1 MLSGLFRSEPYWGLP
16 VPCNP
21 MRLRYDRLA
30 SLIPVALLGTIA
42 GVAESQ
48 SLFTDQLAP
57 LSGTV
62 SLLPTQVAPGAATS
76 AAGNVSTPVVV
87 FPIDG
92 DFGGEIIERDTL
104 VTVSTVSTA
113 SGSVV
118 FPVTSLPTA
127 SGVSQP
133 MTILNEAVTIFPAP
147 PISPNQTHQPAAVS
161 LGSAAQGAPAGQ
173 AALLNVS
180 SPPSFPN
187 QGIITLPVPGPQS
200 ATSNVTQPAAAA
212 SQEMISG
219 RSTTN
224 YQTLTERYG
233 TEAPAATLIPMA
245 VTEQS
250 ARTADIATL
259 LTQTIDNDSRV
270 RGLFFRLGS
279 SDANAE
285 ALRAGW
291 MPRLETGFST
301 DYNILDGNSN
311 AFTLTARQRVFD
323 FGRTDAALKTTAA
336 QRILAGAQ
344 IEAMRFTIATEFLS
358 AYLKALSAHRGIIA
372 DEREIDVLQ
381 QAVASNQRLAESGA
395 ASIIAARESQISLN
409 AALARQTERRLIFQ
423 QEGQRLASLTNG
435 ISVSVSSDK
444 FESFVGQYLTS
455 SIDGCVA
462 QGVASDAQLAVI
474 DAQIEEA
481 FAQLSQTQSSRLPSI
496 DIVGQ
501 TGIEPFSQSSDL
513 GLRKQT
519 GINLLVNGNLFDGGV
534 NDAELRAQRLAISE
548 LQRERDTAR
557 RVLELDIRRSFA
569 AVLASE
575 QLLATQRASL
585 EVLQD
590 LVRARQRQADG
601 GVGLIQDVLKA
612 QVELVKAQNALTDI
626 ETDHDEERIRLIL
639 LCGNRF

>member
-1 MLSGLFRSEPYWGLP
+1 
-16 VPCNP
+16 

-147 PISPNQTHQPAAVS
+147 PISPNQTRQPAAVS
-161 LGSAAQGAPAGQ
+161 LGSAGQGAPARE
-173 AALLNVS
+173 AASVNVS
-180 SPPSFPN
+180 TPPSFFN

-200 ATSNVTQPAAAA
+200 TTSNVTPPPVAT

-224 YQTLTERYG
+224 YQALTERYG
-233 TEAPAATLIPMA
+233 TEAPAATLIPTA

-259 LTQTIDNDSRV
+259 LTQTIDNDSRI
-270 RGLFFRLGS
+270 RGMFFRLGS

-291 MPRLETGFST
+291 MPKLETGFST
-301 DYNILDGNSN
+301 DYNILDGNSS
-311 AFTLTARQRVFD
+311 ALTLAARQRVFD
-323 FGRTDAALKTTAA
+323 FGRTNAALKTNAA
-336 QRILAGAQ
+336 QRILAGAE
-344 IEAMRFTIATEFLS
+344 IEEMRITIAREFLS
-358 AYLKALSAHRGIIA
+358 AYLNALSAQRGIMA
-372 DEREIDVLQ
+372 DEREINVLQ
-381 QAVASNQRLAESGA
+381 QAVAANRRLADSGA
-395 ASIIAARESQISLN
+395 ASIIAARESEISLN
-409 AALARQTERRLIFQ
+409 AALARQTERGLTFQ

-435 ISVSVSSDK
+435 VDVSVSSDK
-444 FESFVGQYLTS
+444 FESFVRQYLT
-455 SIDGCVA
+455 GTVEECVA
-462 QGVASDAQLAVI
+462 QGIERYAGLAVI

-481 FAQLSQTQSSRLPSI
+481 FAQLSQTEVDRLPSI
-496 DIVGQ
+496 DIVGR
-501 TGIEPFSQSSDL
+501 TGFEPFSQSSDR

-519 GINLLVNGNLFDGGV
+519 GISFSVDGNLFDGGV
-534 NDAELRAQRLAISE
+534 NDAQVRGQRLAIGE
-548 LQRERDTAR
+548 RQRERETVR
-557 RVLELDIRRSFA
+557 RELELDIRRAFA

-575 QLLATQRASL
+575 QLLATQRATL
-585 EVLQD
+585 DVLQD

-612 QVELVKAQNALTDI
+612 QVELVKAQNVLTDI
-626 ETDHDEERIRLIL
+626 ETQYDRERVRLIL
-639 LCGNRF
+639 RCGNRF